1 MAIYAC
7 YYSMIPLPLTDEKT
21 AEKKPAPGRIN
32 AHYSVADNAQYP
44 VAEPVEAT
52 IHQRHS

>member
-1 MAIYAC
+1 
-7 YYSMIPLPLTDEKT
+7 MIPLPLTDEKT